1 MKKRALYR
9 SLAFLAILS
18 VAAGCSNGSDGAA
31 EDAGTSEPAGNAA
44 PATAEPPAGSE
55 EKPALR
61 ILGSFAPNID
71 PEKDIMVGEIEQRT
85 GYDVEYVMLPQD
97 KPDEKLNLEV
107 ASGAN
112 YDILTLTAP
121 QFYKLAAQGALMPL
135 DDLIAQ
141 HGANIKNAIKE
152 ESWDLSRMD
161 GSIYGIPQKNE
172 RPNIEHT
179 IAFRQDILDGLGLKP
194 PETIA
199 EFVEV
204 LKAVKTAHPD
214 MIPLTGHGTGD
225 GLFMRTLMSGYS
237 IFTDWT
243 EIDGKLVTR
252 FERPEMKEYIGFLQ
266 QLYAE
271 GLLDQDWGVNKVASM
286 QEKFTSGKAFAMPF
300 GWFDGPGV
308 TPALEKNVPGAKLG
322 VLNPLKDASGNAG
335 VQANLRI
342 QYIHAIPKNA
352 KNAEHAMKYMDMK
365 LDPAHFTYLTLGE
378 EGVTF
383 TVENGAYTPIMPI
396 FTEKRGSAYWFLN
409 GIDEHK
415 YPDMWLA
422 RLRRDPNL
430 FAAFEQLNKEYD
442 KFAKQNPVS
451 FAPPL
456 DAVSK
461 YQQSLGKMQDDYVI
475 KVMMGGANVAE
486 HDSFMQEW
494 GAAGGN
500 EIGQALNE
508 WYATTK

>member
-1 MKKRALYR
+1 LKKRTWIQSSALLLVL
-9 SLAFLAILS
+9 SLT
-18 VAAGCSNGSDGAA
+18 AGCNSAA
-31 EDAGTSEPAGNAA
+31 IPEAAPSENEGGTSASAPAA
-44 PATAEPPAGSE
+44 PAANE

-71 PEKDIMVGEIEQRT
+71 PEKDVMIGEIEKTT

-135 DDLIAQ
+135 DDLLQA
-141 HGANIKNAIKE
+141 HGGNIQKAIKA

-161 GSIYGIPQKNE
+161 GKIYGIPQKNE

-179 IAFRQDILDGLGLKP
+179 IAYRQDILDELGLKA
-194 PETIA
+194 PETVD
-199 EFVEV
+199 EFVNV
-204 LKAVKTAHPD
+204 LKAVKSKHPD

-225 GLFMRTLMSGYS
+225 GLFLRTLMSGYG
-237 IFTDWT
+237 IFTDWA
-243 EIDGKLVTR
+243 EVDGKLTTR
-252 FERPEMKEYIGFLQ
+252 FARPEMKSYIQLLQ
-266 QLYAE
+266 TLYAE

-322 VLNPLKDASGNAG
+322 VMNPLKDANGNAG

-352 KNAEHAMKYMDMK
+352 KNPEHAMKYMDIK
-365 LDPAHFTYLTLGE
+365 LDPANFTYLTLGE

-383 TVENGAYTPIMPI
+383 TIENGAYTPIMPI
-396 FTEKRGSAYWFLN
+396 FTERRGSAYWFLN
-409 GIDEHK
+409 GIDEYK

-442 KFAKQNPVS
+442 KYAKQNPVA

-461 YQQSLGKMQDDYVI
+461 YQQSIGKMQDDYVI
-475 KVMMGGANVAE
+475 QVMMGSADLANHE
-486 HDSFMQEW
+486 TFMKEW
-494 GAAGGN
+494 SAAGGA
-500 EIGQALNE
+500 EIAQALND
-508 WYATTK
+508 WYASSK